1 MAKKRRVDHGE
12 LDGGAP
18 TRREFLKGATSVAA
32 GMMVASAAK
41 AEAPDL
47 LPTVALG
54 AHRVTRL
61 IVGSNPVYGY
71 SHFNRL
77 FDQHMLEWFTDERIV
92 KLLQDCEKAGINTW
106 QASYNTKMK
115 EQFPKIRGAGCRI
128 QFICLAAGWH
138 LDEKFPD
145 TPEGIA
151 EGTAKCAEAAMAF
164 KPIGIA
170 HHGHATDSLWRAGRT
185 DLIKSF
191 VDRVHDLGCAAG
203 ISVHNPVILEALEE
217 KGWSNDFFMTGLY
230 YLTRRPEEFEKEF
243 GMPPLGEPFVST
255 DPPRMLKA
263 VRQVKKP
270 CLVYKVL
277 GAGRHCNSPREVRTA
292 FEFAYK
298 NMKPIDAA
306 IVGIYP
312 RYSDQISEDVRLVR
326 EIAA

>member
-1 MAKKRRVDHGE
+1 MGKRGPVSHRE
-12 LDGGAP
+12 TQGGVS
-18 TRREFLKGATSVAA
+18 TRRNFLKGATSVAA
-32 GMMVASAAK
+32 GMMAASAAK
-41 AEAPDL
+41 AEAPAL

-71 SHFNRL
+71 SHFNRQY
-77 FDQHMLEWFTDERIV
+77 DQHMLEWFTDERLV
-92 KLLQDCEKAGINTW
+92 NLLQDCEKAGINTW

-115 EQFPKIRGAGCRI
+115 EQFPKIRGAGCQI

-138 LDEKFPD
+138 LDEKYPA

-151 EGTAKCAEAAMAF
+151 EGAVKCAEAAAPF

-170 HHGHATDSLWRAGRT
+170 HHGHATDSLWRAGKV
-185 DLIKSF
+185 DLIKTF

-217 KGWSNDFFMTGLY
+217 KGWSNDFYMTGLY
-230 YLTRRPEEFEKEF
+230 YLTRRPEEFQKEY
-243 GMPPLGEPFVST
+243 GVIPVGETFLST

-263 VRQVKKP
+263 VRYVKKP
-270 CLVYKVL
+270 CLVYKL
-277 GAGRHCNSPREVRTA
+277 LAAGRRCGSSREVRAA
-292 FEFAYK
+292 FEFAYQ
-298 NMKPIDAA
+298 NMKPLDAA

-312 RYSDQISEDVRLVR
+312 RYSDQVAEDTRFVR
-326 EIAA
+326 EILA